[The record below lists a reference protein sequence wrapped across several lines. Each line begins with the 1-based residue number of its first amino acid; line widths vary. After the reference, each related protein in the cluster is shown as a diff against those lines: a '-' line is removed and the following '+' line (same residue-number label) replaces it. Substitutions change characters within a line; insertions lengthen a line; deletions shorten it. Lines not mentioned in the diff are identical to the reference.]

1 MNSILSKVVDNYAG
15 MLSEGKAGAGGKEHG
30 GYRKSVPAVEGG

>member
-15 MLSEGKAGAGGKEHG
+15 VINNGKAGAGGEEHG
-30 GYRKSVPAVEGG
+30 GY